1 MKRLDLEY
9 KLKSLKESLKWLE
22 KFKKFNHS
30 LNRVVGNITGAIIF
44 GNVLSGLDDI
54 EVDEG
59 IMYQI
64 YLLNR
69 NKIKEKIEKYEKE
82 LEKYTSENPSYSYKR
97 E

>member
-1 MKRLDLEY
+1 MKRFDLEY
-9 KLKSLKESLKWLE
+9 KLKGLKESLRWLE
-22 KFKKFNHS
+22 RFKNFSHNQ
-30 LNRVVGNITGAIIF
+30 NRVVGNITGAVIF
-44 GNVLSGLDDI
+44 GNVLSGLDI

-59 IMYQI
+59 IMYQV

-69 NKIKEKIEKYEKE
+69 NKIKEEIEKYEKE

>member
-1 MKRLDLEY
+1 MKRFDLEY
-9 KLKSLKESLKWLE
+9 KLKGLKESLRWLE
-22 KFKKFNHS
+22 RFKNFNH
-30 LNRVVGNITGAIIF
+30 NQNKVVGNITGAVIF
-44 GNVLSGLDDI
+44 GNVLSGLDNI

-69 NKIKEKIEKYEKE
+69 KNIKEKIEKYEKE
-82 LEKYTSENPSYSYKR
+82 LEKYISENPSYSYKC